1 MTKVTRVNMIE
12 FNSEKE
18 LREQQEWYHENGASL
33 FPNCILQLGVQTGP
47 TSIMSISDYPSQD
60 GADKAMTKRD
70 EVFKEKADTMSGW
83 SMEGP
88 VRHWNMPALIP
99 ILGKL

>member
-12 FNSEKE
+12 FNSEEE

-47 TSIMSISDYPSQD
+47 TSIMSISVTL
-60 GADKAMTKRD
+60 AKT
-70 EVFKEKADTMSGW
+70 
-83 SMEGP
+83 
-88 VRHWNMPALIP
+88 ALIRP
-99 ILGKL
+99 